1 MVITD
6 LPASSCVSSNLPA
19 YERCVARLFLPPG
32 GENAPPVIVTA
43 DTHAENLSWLRAAYP
58 GVRFAGASREF
69 VLSQLE
75 KRFGLAIAD
84 DAVHALARATPTL
97 SARQVVT
104 PAQAGLIGGFLSA
117 LALALA
123 TRPIAVYDV
132 LAGIAS
138 IGFVSGTFFR
148 ALLAWTG
155 GTHRENTVRIADDD
169 RTLPVYT
176 ILVPLYREANVLPR
190 LVQALRHLDY
200 PADKLDIKL
209 IVESDD
215 NETAIV
221 AEALG
226 SVAPFHVVR
235 VPVGTPRTKPRAC
248 NYAFAF
254 ARGEFAVIYDAEDR
268 PEPDQLRKAI
278 GQFRAGPRE
287 VACLQA
293 HLNFYN
299 ADENW
304 LTRLFALD
312 YALWFDVLMPGLEKL
327 RLPMP
332 LGGTSNHFRTSALR
346 DAMAWDPFNVTED
359 ADLGIR
365 LAQMGMRVAML
376 DSTTFE
382 EAPTTLPA
390 WLKQRSRWLKGY
402 IQTWLVHMRD
412 PAALRRR
419 TGWRGLMSLQ
429 LFLGGSVLSALVNPL
444 LWATFVGS
452 CVFAA
457 RDETTFAWHTPT
469 SISAMGLLAGNAVL
483 TWLAIAAPKRRG
495 WIHLAPYGFTVSF
508 YWLLIS
514 VAAWRGLLQLFT
526 RPFHWEKTEHG
537 LSRCDQT
544 QP

>member
-32 GENAPPVIVTA
+32 GENAPLVIVAATA
-43 DTHAENLSWLRAAYP
+43 DTHSENLSWLRAAYP

-69 VLSQLE
+69 VLSDS
-75 KRFGLAIAD
+75 RNGLVQPLPD

-104 PAQAGLIGGFLSA
+104 PAQAGLIGAFLST

-148 ALLAWTG
+148 ALLAWIG
-155 GTHRENTVRIADDD
+155 GTDRETIVRIADDD

-221 AEALG
+221 ADALG

-254 ARGEFAVIYDAEDR
+254 ARAAHRDLRRGRPARARSVAQSDR
-268 PEPDQLRKAI
+268 AI
-278 GQFRAGPRE
+278 PCGSARGGVPAGI
-287 VACLQA
+287 
-293 HLNFYN
+293 
-299 ADENW
+299 
-304 LTRLFALD
+304 
-312 YALWFDVLMPGLEKL
+312 
-327 RLPMP
+327 
-332 LGGTSNHFRTSALR
+332 S
-346 DAMAWDPFNVTED
+346 
-359 ADLGIR
+359 I
-365 LAQMGMRVAML
+365 
-376 DSTTFE
+376 STTRMKTGSRAF
-382 EAPTTLPA
+382 L
-390 WLKQRSRWLKGY
+390 RS
-402 IQTWLVHMRD
+402 TMRC
-412 PAALRRR
+412 
-419 TGWRGLMSLQ
+419 
-429 LFLGGSVLSALVNPL
+429 GS
-444 LWATFVGS
+444 TF
-452 CVFAA
+452 
-457 RDETTFAWHTPT
+457 
-469 SISAMGLLAGNAVL
+469 
-483 TWLAIAAPKRRG
+483 
-495 WIHLAPYGFTVSF
+495 
-508 YWLLIS
+508 
-514 VAAWRGLLQLFT
+514 
-526 RPFHWEKTEHG
+526 
-537 LSRCDQT
+537 
-544 QP
+544 